1 MAGREDERGRNRKR
15 REREREERERKR
27 EEKRREEKRKRK
39 RKRNVVS
46 EDWNNKQAAKHQISG
61 TTKGQKRKVYEWGG
75 ERLSHQKDQTPRHPP
90 CQTVS

>member
-1 MAGREDERGRNRKR
+1 MAGREDERGRKRKR

-27 EEKRREEKRKRK
+27 EEKRKRKRK

-61 TTKGQKRKVYEWGG
+61 TTKGQKRKVNEGG
-75 ERLSHQKDQTPRHPP
+75 GKRLSHQKDQTPRHPP